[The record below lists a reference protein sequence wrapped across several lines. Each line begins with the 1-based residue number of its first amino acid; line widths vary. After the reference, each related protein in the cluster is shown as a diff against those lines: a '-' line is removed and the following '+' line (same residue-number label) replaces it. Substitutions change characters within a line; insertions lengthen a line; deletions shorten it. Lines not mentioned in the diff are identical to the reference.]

1 VVGNLGENRAGEVEE
16 REEEEEEKPRRHVGW
31 SLEARLAAD
40 CLCIVLLDLDLLGCL
55 PCSRQH
61 LY

>member
-1 VVGNLGENRAGEVEE
+1 VAWDLGENRADEVEE

-40 CLCIVLLDLDLLGCL
+40 FAFV
-55 PCSRQH
+55 
-61 LY
+61 